1 MKLIHITTPV
11 RIICQATRSD
21 LIMDPDKT
29 STILRSELCT
39 EYLDQRFINLWI
51 AMTELRKKPRALHA
65 PAPHS
70 HTLSAPFVL
79 STFFHTLCR
88 VYLLYT
94 PSLRLASLATTSCSF
109 YVVSLFAARGFPGL
123 QLAPLE
129 RPIQTLSLRL
139 VHPASCHRGPSAPKA
154 QEHRALSNPPLN
166 RQI

>member
-1 MKLIHITTPV
+1 M
-11 RIICQATRSD
+11 D
-21 LIMDPDKT
+21 LDKT

-51 AMTELRKKPRALHA
+51 AMTELRKKPRALHP

-70 HTLSAPFVL
+70 HTLSAPLVP

-88 VYLLYT
+88 VYLLCT
-94 PSLRLASLATTSCSF
+94 PSLWLASLATTSCSF
-109 YVVSLFAARGFPGL
+109 DVVLMFAARGFPGL
-123 QLAPLE
+123 SLAPLE

-139 VHPASCHRGPSAPKA
+139 VHPTSCHWGPLVPTA
-154 QEHRALSNPPLN
+154 QEHQALSNPPLN